1 MSRSRVALAALATL
15 AACTA
20 VSFGAQAQTPSTAPT
35 IKFIITHPAGGLP
48 DTVAR
53 IVGRRMQERLNQTI
67 VVENRSGANGGIAV
81 NALTSAPA
89 DGTTFVVTD
98 GAILSINPQLYSK
111 LPYNPKD
118 VAPIAA
124 LATAPLFLAVH
135 PSMPVSTMKEFIAHV
150 KANPGKY
157 NIGSS
162 GVGSIH
168 HISLEALKTGLG
180 LQYQPHPVQGHRRS
194 GAGAARRARADAV
207 LGLSVARRRGR
218 DQAHHAARDQRR
230 DALVAG
236 ARSAGDLRVH
246 PRLQLCAVRR
256 HLRPRRH
263 AGRRSSRRS
272 RRKRWRS

>member
-1 MSRSRVALAALATL
+1 MSQSRAALAALATL
-15 AACTA
+15 AACTLA
-20 VSFGAQAQTPSTAPT
+20 PWAAQGQPSSTAPT

-81 NALTSAPA
+81 NAMTSAPA

-98 GAILSINPQLYSK
+98 GAILSINPQLYPK
-111 LPYNPKD
+111 LPYNPND

-135 PSMPVSTMKEFIAHV
+135 PSVPVATMPEFITHV

-168 HISLEALKTGLG
+168 HISLEALKSGLG
-180 LQYQPHPVQGHRRS
+180 LQISHIPYKGT
-194 GAGAARRARADAV
+194 GEAV
-207 LGLSVARRRGR
+207 PAP
-218 DQAHHAARDQRR
+218 
-230 DALVAG
+230 
-236 ARSAGDLRVH
+236 LRQC
-246 PRLQLCAVRR
+246 PCT
-256 HLRPRRH
+256 
-263 AGRRSSRRS
+263 GCG
-272 RRKRWRS
+272 

>member
-1 MSRSRVALAALATL
+1 MSHRAPRSLRLPRSPPARSAPSA
-15 AACTA
+15 
-20 VSFGAQAQTPSTAPT
+20 AQAQPSSTAPT

-98 GAILSINPQLYSK
+98 GAIMSINPQLYSK

-135 PSMPVSTMKEFIAHV
+135 PSMPVSNMKEFIAHV

-180 LQYQPHPVQGHRRS
+180 LADQPHPVQGHRRS
-194 GAGAARRARADAV
+194 GAGAARRACADAV
-207 LGLSVARRRGR
+207 LGLSVARRRR
-218 DQAHHAARDQRR
+218 RHQAHHAARDQRR
-230 DALVAG
+230 
-236 ARSAGDLRVH
+236 
-246 PRLQLCAVRR
+246 
-256 HLRPRRH
+256 
-263 AGRRSSRRS
+263 
-272 RRKRWRS
+272 